1 MSDQELVVRDLYG
14 NIIAKSSTKE
24 PMRIYGVSK
33 TKQKEII
40 EDIFQ
45 GTHWEVSNID
55 STKVDTPK
63 EIQSISVNVVLKK
76 YEDPI
81 LEVNEDNEVVIKVG
95 KLKIGGCK

>member
-1 MSDQELVVRDLYG
+1 MSDQKLVVKDLYG

-24 PMRIYGVSK
+24 PMRIYGVTK

-45 GTHWEVSNID
+45 GTHWEVSNIG
-55 STKVDTPK
+55 SEKVDTPK
-63 EIQSISVNVVLKK
+63 EIQSISVNAVLEK

-81 LEVNEDNEVVIKVG
+81 LEVNEDNEVVIKIG
-95 KLKIGGCK
+95 KFSIGGVK